1 MNMTP
6 ATIVMQQDLE
16 SMQMV
21 ADALADISD
30 TLEPE
35 CELKR
40 QLAQLINEL
49 NLQSAVTNKA
59 IEIELTTAGEAA

>member
-6 ATIVMQQDLE
+6 ATIVMQQNLE
-16 SMQMV
+16 SMQLV
-21 ADALADISD
+21 AGVLADISD
-30 TLEPE
+30 TIKPD